1 MEKSPR
7 QKAEEKLVHMVNRPY
22 HKGMNSS
29 NNIEYEGRE
38 PGDRDWSAINKA
50 GHNEASTFKHLL
62 ATLVSEL
69 DQETNN
75 GRGRNGIDT
84 RDMIFNICYTEYLN
98 TSNRRVPGQLE
109 EAEEQGYTTACA
121 FNTLTKYMKK
131 EEIRE
136 QIQELI
142 MRSASPLKGHE
153 ETFAIDATGFS
164 DSRFGQW
171 QNHKYREKQEHRLW
185 KKLHVSCGVRSNI
198 VTAATVTKGTTHDQT
213 QFEKLVEMT
222 DQYFD
227 QGKVV
232 ADKAYNARVNYDKV
246 SELGGKAYI
255 PFKDNVT
262 GKAGGSY
269 EWMRM
274 YKRFQSYRRD
284 FLQKYHLRSNVE
296 SSFNVIKE
304 KFGKNLRCKES
315 TALETEV
322 LAKVLCYNICTIIRM
337 TYCEDLQCEW
347 LERN

>member
-7 QKAEEKLVHMVNRPY
+7 EKAEEALEKVRRNE
-22 HKGMNSS
+22 G
-29 NNIEYEGRE
+29 EYRERE
-38 PGDRDWSAINKA
+38 PKDRDWNAINKA

-69 DQETNN
+69 EKGTNK

-98 TSNRRVPGQLE
+98 TSNRRVPSMLE
-109 EAEEQGYTTACA
+109 EAEEQGYTTSCA
-121 FNTLTKYMKK
+121 FNTITKYMKK
-131 EEIRE
+131 EEIRD

-142 MRSASPLKGHE
+142 MKSAAPLKGHE

-164 DSRFGQW
+164 DSRFGHW
-171 QNHKYREKQEHRLW
+171 QNHKYRSKQEHQLW
-185 KKLHVSCGVRSNI
+185 KKLHACCGVQSNI
-198 VTAATVTKGTTHDQT
+198 ITAATVTSGTTHDQT
-213 QFEKLVEMT
+213 QFEPLVEMT

-246 SELGGKAYI
+246 AELGGKAYI

-262 GKAGGSY
+262 GKAGGNY
-269 EWMRM
+269 EWKRM
-274 YKRFQSYRRD
+274 YQRFQNYRND
-284 FLQKYHLRSNVE
+284 FLKEYHLRSNVE

-304 KFGKNLRCKES
+304 KFGKNLRCKDPA
-315 TALETEV
+315 ALETEV
-322 LAKVLCYNICTIIRM
+322 LAKVLCYNICTVIRM
-337 TYCEDLQCEW
+337 IYELNLDFQSY
-347 LERN
+347 

>member
-7 QKAEEKLVHMVNRPY
+7 EKAEEALQTVRRN
-22 HKGMNSS
+22 KGD
-29 NNIEYEGRE
+29 YEGRE
-38 PGDRDWSAINKA
+38 PRDRDWSAINKA
-50 GHNEASTFKHLL
+50 SHNEASTFKHLL

-69 DQETNN
+69 EEGKNK

-98 TSNRRVPGQLE
+98 TSNRRVPGQLK
-109 EAEEQGYTTACA
+109 EAEEQGYTTSCA
-121 FNTLTKYMKK
+121 FNTITKYMKK
-131 EEIRE
+131 EEIRDK
-136 QIQELI
+136 IRSLI
-142 MRSASPLKGHE
+142 MKSAAPLKGHE

-164 DSRFGQW
+164 DSRFGHW
-171 QNHKYREKQEHRLW
+171 QNHKYREKQEHQLW

-198 VTAATVTKGTTHDQT
+198 ITAAKVTKGTAGDSPH
-213 QFEKLVEMT
+213 FEDLVEMT
-222 DQYFD
+222 DEYFD

-246 SELGGKAYI
+246 AELGGKAYI

-274 YKRFQSYRRD
+274 YKRFQNYRND
-284 FLQKYHLRSNVE
+284 FLKEYHLRSNVE

-304 KFGKNLRCKES
+304 KFGKNLRCRDPI
-315 TALETEV
+315 ALETEV
-322 LAKVLCYNICTIIRM
+322 LAKVLCYNICAVIRIS
-337 TYCEDLQCEW
+337 YKLNLDFK
-347 LERN
+347 NYY